1 MLPDGI
7 TLDCT
12 TGLMIWAAAFAE
24 AFTATWQ
31 RLPKN
36 AQHMLRQTGDGLR
49 VQLVETIP
57 DERCVVW
64 AESHRSGTLRFARR
78 CCEGLPHELLQTLVA
93 HELGHLFRYALG
105 YADWN
110 ENEPEADLQCL
121 NWGFD
126 MQRLRLLPAEG
137 GITK

>member
-1 MLPDGI
+1 MRLTEDDIDFDAPSGWPW
-7 TLDCT
+7 TRT
-12 TGLMIWAAAFAE
+12 FAAAFDVV
-24 AFTATWQ
+24 WG
-31 RLPKN
+31 RLPRN
-36 AQHMLRQTGDGLR
+36 ACVMLLHSSVR
-49 VQLVETIP
+49 VQLVEELP
-57 DERCVVW
+57 PHENRNVW

-105 YADWN
+105 CADWN
-110 ENEPEADLQCL
+110 MNEPEADLQCL